1 MIVSILGMS
10 DNDTHDDVDHHH
22 HHHHH
27 HHHSLMF
34 KGDVSDPRKLI
45 VVEFRIVYAPEEKM
59 VDIVHDLSTPEGR

>member
-1 MIVSILGMS
+1 MN
-10 DNDTHDDVDHHH
+10 DNHDHYDVDHN
-22 HHHHH
+22 H

-59 VDIVHDLSTPEGR
+59 ADIVHDLSTTEGR